1 MGIVL
6 KQSLSNTI
14 ITYIGFGFGA
24 VNTIFLYT
32 QFLTAEYYGLVG
44 VISSASALLMPLLA
58 FGVPNTLVKYFSSF
72 KDSEYGDSFL
82 TMMLFLPLL
91 AILPVA
97 GIAYFANTLIG
108 EFISRENAIVK
119 DYVWYIFLIGMA
131 LAYFEVFY
139 AWSRVQMK
147 SVFGN
152 FMKEVF
158 VRIGVAILLLGI
170 YFEWITVATFLK
182 SLVVL
187 YILRTIIMQLYAFKL
202 RFPKIRFNFPKN
214 SKTILEYSALI
225 ILGGS
230 VAVVLFEMDRVMINQ
245 FIKIENVAYYSV
257 AIFMATAIAVPSRAM
272 HQITYP
278 LTAEILNRKDSEGLK
293 QLYHKSAL
301 TLFIIAGLLFVLIM
315 TNIND
320 VYQLLDPA
328 YSQGVIVVFLIG
340 LTKVYDAVLGN
351 NNAILYNSD
360 YYKALLMIGVFVAIS
375 AVLLNLWLIPTYGLK
390 GAAYASFM
398 ALLLYNSIK
407 LVFVKIRFDIVPFTP
422 ELWKVLVLLCAI
434 GTAFYFINLPFYP
447 IVNIAIKSTVVVGI
461 YLWFLYNF
469 KWSEDIY
476 GVLSK
481 FFKR

>member
-6 KQSLSNTI
+6 KQSLNNTI

-91 AILPVA
+91 AMLPVA

-187 YILRTIIMQLYAFKL
+187 YILRTIIMKLYAFKL

-320 VYQLLDPA
+320 LYQLLDPA

-407 LVFVKIRFDIVPFTP
+407 IIFVKMRFGIVPFTT
-422 ELWKVLVLLCAI
+422 ELFKVLLLLFVLGIL
-434 GTAFYFINLPFYP
+434 FYFILLPFHP
-447 IVNIAIKSTVVVGI
+447 IVNIAVKSVLIVLVYT
-461 YLWFLYNF
+461 WFLYKF
-469 KWSEDIY
+469 QWSEDIY
-476 GVLSK
+476 AVLAK

>member
-6 KQSLSNTI
+6 KQSLNNTI

-91 AILPVA
+91 AMLPVA

-158 VRIGVAILLLGI
+158 VRIGIAILLLGI

-182 SLVVL
+182 SLVLL

-320 VYQLLDPA
+320 LYQLLDPA

-407 LVFVKIRFDIVPFTP
+407 IIFVKMRFGIVPFTT
-422 ELWKVLVLLCAI
+422 ELFKVLLLLFVLGIL
-434 GTAFYFINLPFYP
+434 FYFILLPFHP
-447 IVNIAIKSTVVVGI
+447 IVNIAVKSVLIVLVYT
-461 YLWFLYNF
+461 WFLYKF
-469 KWSEDIY
+469 QWSEDIY
-476 GVLSK
+476 AVLAK

>member
-91 AILPVA
+91 AMLPVA

-187 YILRTIIMQLYAFKL
+187 YILRTIIMKLYAFKL

-390 GAAYASFM
+390 GAAYASFL